1 MSRGRKRK
9 TEKGNF
15 SEASMKRAVEEVVRH
30 NVSLRVAASNNNV
43 KFQTLFRYVKKLK
56 ADPNKSLEEVTM
68 KPNYQ
73 SRLIFTSEQE
83 KMLVDYILRCSKMC
97 YGKSTIDVRKLAYE
111 MAKINSIPIH
121 PSWEDSKRASIDW
134 MQAFIKRN
142 PEVSIRQPENCSMS
156 RATSFNK
163 HNNYLRMVA
172 VCTIL
177 TKQERLDNKKSN
189 STKRHEASCIVSA
202 TGNSL
207 PPVMVFPRKYFKPP
221 MINGAPPGTLGLANP
236 SGWMNGELFVNAMQH
251 FIHHSG
257 SHLTINTLNLA
268 KDHGVTI
275 VTLPPHCSNKLQPL
289 DVSVFASFKAHY
301 NRAVD
306 SWLLHHPD
314 IPLTIYDIVG
324 CVGVAHDRAM
334 TPSNIKSDFRKTGI
348 FPFDRNIFT
357 DDDFLVSAVTDRE
370 DPNTKSHEQTTPS
383 AESITLSSIRHSTPP
398 PSTCRSSTCI
408 PSTCTPSTS
417 NVRGASKPFISP
429 QEFEGF
435 PKAGERKKTRNIRKG
450 RSLIPTDTPE
460 KDQKRNKK
468 KKPHVR
474 KVFTSKKEVEETSE
488 SEMEISSSDDIEWPP
503 KPDDDMEEATINREP
518 REGDFVLVKFSAKKD
533 VYYVGKVISA
543 KDKENDFEVSYL
555 RRSLKCFNSFMFP
568 DIPDLASVA
577 LENIN
582 MILPA
587 PETSSGTTKRQR
599 CIFKFPVNFSAVDVR

>member
-1 MSRGRKRK
+1 
-9 TEKGNF
+9 
-15 SEASMKRAVEEVVRH
+15 
-30 NVSLRVAASNNNV
+30 
-43 KFQTLFRYVKKLK
+43 
-56 ADPNKSLEEVTM
+56 
-68 KPNYQ
+68 
-73 SRLIFTSEQE
+73 
-83 KMLVDYILRCSKMC
+83 
-97 YGKSTIDVRKLAYE
+97 
-111 MAKINSIPIH
+111 
-121 PSWEDSKRASIDW
+121 
-134 MQAFIKRN
+134 
-142 PEVSIRQPENCSMS
+142 
-156 RATSFNK
+156 
-163 HNNYLRMVA
+163 
-172 VCTIL
+172 
-177 TKQERLDNKKSN
+177 
-189 STKRHEASCIVSA
+189 
-202 TGNSL
+202 
-207 PPVMVFPRKYFKPP
+207 
-221 MINGAPPGTLGLANP
+221 MINGAPPGTLGLTNP

-257 SHLTINTLNLA
+257 SSKENPTILIFDNHESHLTINTLNLA

-275 VTLPPHCSNKLQPL
+275 PL

-306 SWLLHHPD
+306 SWLLHHPG
-314 IPLTIYDIVG
+314 IPLTIYDIAG

-334 TPSNIKSDFRKTGI
+334 TPSNIKSGFRKTGL

-398 PSTCRSSTCI
+398 PSTCRPSTCI
-408 PSTCTPSTS
+408 PSTS

-460 KDQKRNKK
+460 KDLIEAKQNEKRNKK

-488 SEMEISSSDDIEWPP
+488 SEMEISDNSSDDIEWPP